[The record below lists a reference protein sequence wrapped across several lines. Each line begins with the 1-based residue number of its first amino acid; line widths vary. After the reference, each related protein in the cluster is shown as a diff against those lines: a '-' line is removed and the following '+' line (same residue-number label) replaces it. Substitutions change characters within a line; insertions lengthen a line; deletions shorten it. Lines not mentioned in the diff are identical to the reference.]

1 MDSEVYCMD
10 IPKDNSWFFNIVL
23 GKSKEAIIYLE
34 ELAKTEQY
42 ACRYLKGSLN
52 TFIKISIRQILKIIE
67 PIFQLNVLILRIILR
82 SIWLWLYWM
91 IRLRSMDCL
100 NWLDLM
106 HHHVLIFVHFYL
118 KVLNKG
124 QSPCHMN

>member
-1 MDSEVYCMD
+1 MGSEVYCMD

-42 ACRYLKGSLN
+42 ACRYLKWLIEDCYKNS
-52 TFIKISIRQILKIIE
+52 ISQILKIIE

-82 SIWLWLYWM
+82 SIWLWL
-91 IRLRSMDCL
+91 
-100 NWLDLM
+100 
-106 HHHVLIFVHFYL
+106 
-118 KVLNKG
+118 
-124 QSPCHMN
+124 

>member
-23 GKSKEAIIYLE
+23 GKSKEAISYLE
-34 ELAKTEQY
+34 ELVKTEQY
-42 ACRYLKGSLN
+42 AYSYIKGSLN

-82 SIWLWLYWM
+82 SIWLW
-91 IRLRSMDCL
+91 I
-100 NWLDLM
+100 
-106 HHHVLIFVHFYL
+106 
-118 KVLNKG
+118 
-124 QSPCHMN
+124 